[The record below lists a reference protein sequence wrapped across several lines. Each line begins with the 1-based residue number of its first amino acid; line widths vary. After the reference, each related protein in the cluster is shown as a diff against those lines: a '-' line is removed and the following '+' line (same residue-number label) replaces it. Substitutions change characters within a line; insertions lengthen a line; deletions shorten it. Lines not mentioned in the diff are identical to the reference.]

1 MTPRQSHISAALL
14 FTVLIGCN
22 SADQVVRYTA
32 ESEQQQFLTSELIR
46 DRFQSVPFSWD
57 VPGEWK
63 SAQNDEFSK
72 FAWLAGPSGRTRITV
87 SDLPATAGIAPQVA
101 RWGGQIGLQPES
113 PAALMNSVEPL
124 PLAGMTGQWVEL
136 KGPNE
141 TILGML
147 LTYKEKL
154 WVVKLRCSNDD
165 VGSLREQFRSFCQSW
180 SSG

>member
-1 MTPRQSHISAALL
+1 
-14 FTVLIGCN
+14 
-22 SADQVVRYTA
+22 
-32 ESEQQQFLTSELIR
+32 
-46 DRFQSVPFSWD
+46 
-57 VPGEWK
+57 
-63 SAQNDEFSK
+63 
-72 FAWLAGPSGRTRITV
+72 
-87 SDLPATAGIAPQVA
+87 
-101 RWGGQIGLQPES
+101 
-113 PAALMNSVEPL
+113 MNSVEPL

-154 WVVKLRCSNDD
+154 WVVKLRGSNDD

>member
-1 MTPRQSHISAALL
+1 MIPRLILILPALL
-14 FTVLIGCN
+14 FTILSGCN
-22 SADQVVRYTA
+22 SADQVMRYTA
-32 ESEQQQFLTSELIR
+32 ESEQQQILTSELIR
-46 DRFQSVPFSWD
+46 DRYQSVPFSWD

-72 FAWLAGPSGRTRITV
+72 FAWLAGQSGRTRITV

-113 PAALMNSVEPL
+113 PAELMNSVEPL
-124 PLAGMTGQWVEL
+124 PLAGLTGQWVEL
-136 KGPNE
+136 KGPTE

-154 WVVKLRCSNDD
+154 WVVKLRGSNEE
-165 VGSLREQFRSFCQSW
+165 VGSVRDQFRSFCQSW
-180 SSG
+180 NAG